1 MSDKEKPLHDEA
13 LTGEYRNKGS
23 ETISLPSRIER
34 YSKSKARQLKIVNYL
49 RDIASGKIALSN
61 DYPIDF
67 KKYSSLVGS
76 CGNYLV
82 FNNYYTIDKVRLS
95 KASFCKT
102 HLLCP
107 LCAIRRGS
115 KQVQGYLL
123 KFNEIM
129 AKNDDL
135 EPYFLTLTVKNGF
148 DFGERLQHLQNSVK
162 SLLKSRRNSSSR
174 GNGFNEFCKIKG
186 AVYSYEFSYS
196 DKYGWHPHIHM
207 VVLVSKNNPI
217 DFDDRNPKESQLSQ
231 DWLSI
236 TGDSFIV
243 DCRPLHG
250 EPSEAFCEVFKYAL
264 KYSSMSII
272 NNIHA
277 FTHLKGRRLQGSFGL
292 FRGVKIDSKLTDEL
306 FDDLPYI
313 ELFYKYSKAGYSLSE
328 SKHIDI

>member
-1 MSDKEKPLHDEA
+1 MTEKEKPLYDVA
-13 LTGEYRNKGS
+13 LAGECQNKGS

-49 RDIASGKIALSN
+49 RDIASGKIDLPIE
-61 DYPIDF
+61 YPIDF
-67 KKYSSLVGS
+67 NKYSSLVGS

-82 FNNYYTIDKVRLS
+82 FNNYYTVDKVRLS

-115 KQVQGYLL
+115 KQVQGYLS
-123 KFNEIM
+123 KFEEIM
-129 AKNDDL
+129 AKNADL

-148 DFGERLQHLQNSVK
+148 DFKERLEHLQKSVK
-162 SLLKSRRNSSSR
+162 SLLKSRRNSVSR

-196 DKYGWHPHIHM
+196 EAHGWHPHIHM
-207 VVLVSKNNPI
+207 VILTSKNNPI
-217 DFDDRNPKESQLSQ
+217 DFDDRNPKNSQLSK
-231 DWLSI
+231 DWLNI

-243 DCRPLHG
+243 DCRPLNG

-264 KYSSMSII
+264 KYSSMSIT

-292 FRGVKIDSKLTDEL
+292 FRGVKVSSKLTDEL
-306 FDDLPYI
+306 LEDLPYI
-313 ELFYKYSKAGYSLSE
+313 ELFYKYSASGYTLSQT
-328 SKHIDI
+328 KNIPA

>member
-1 MSDKEKPLHDEA
+1 MSEKEKPLCDDA
-13 LTGEYRNKGS
+13 LHGECQHKGS

-49 RDIASGKIALSN
+49 RDIANGK
-61 DYPIDF
+61 IDF
-67 KKYSSLVGS
+67 KKDYPLDFKKISSLVGS

-82 FNNYYTIDKVRLS
+82 FNNYYTVDKVRLA

-115 KQVQGYLL
+115 KQVQGYLA

-129 AKNDDL
+129 SKNAHL
-135 EPYFLTLTVKNGF
+135 EAHFLTLTVKNGF
-148 DFGERLQHLQNSVK
+148 GFEERLEHLQNSVK
-162 SLLKSRRNSSSR
+162 ALLKSRRNYSSNGR
-174 GNGFNEFCKIKG
+174 GFNEFCKIKG

-196 DKYGWHPHIHM
+196 DKHGWHPHIHM
-207 VVLVSKNNPI
+207 VVLVDKNDPI
-217 DFDDRNPKESQLSQ
+217 SFDARKPKESQLSK
-231 DWLSI
+231 DWLNI

-243 DCRPLHG
+243 DCRPLKG

-264 KYSSMSII
+264 KFSSMSI
-272 NNIHA
+272 NNNVLA
-277 FTHLKGRRLQGSFGL
+277 YTHLKGRRLQGSFGL
-292 FRGVKIDSKLTDEL
+292 FRGVEIDNTLTDDL

-313 ELFYKYSKAGYSLSE
+313 ELFYKYTSAGYSLSQ
-328 SKHIDI
+328 SKHVEI